1 MVNPGKGPGS
11 VSSWRSDSGT
21 TLLEVV
27 AALGIMVM
35 LLAVLAQ
42 LLHTGGRLW
51 LKSDRAY
58 QAPHQLQD
66 LQNLLG
72 QDLRQAYTSDFLPG
86 QALSGDATQLVL
98 WRETSRGLE
107 QVTYR
112 YDASAKILYRS
123 AGFWGERCVEEAA
136 FADLAAWKF
145 EYYAA
150 AAKRW
155 QYNWKPERKTN
166 LPSLIRITAAT
177 PTHDLGSQV
186 IAVEAAGYD
195 EADN

>member
-1 MVNPGKGPGS
+1 MGKPGKGLGS
-11 VSSWRSDSGT
+11 VSSWRSNSGA

-27 AALGIMVM
+27 AALGIMVL

-58 QAPHQLQD
+58 QTPHQLQD

-72 QDLRQAYTSDFLPG
+72 QDLRQAYADDFLPEP
-86 QALSGDATQLVL
+86 ALTGDATQLAL
-98 WRETSRGLE
+98 WRETPRGLE

-112 YDASAKILYRS
+112 YDASVKTLYRS
-123 AGFWGERCVEEAA
+123 AGFWGERCEAEAA
-136 FADLAAWKF
+136 FTDLAAWKF

-155 QYNWKPERKTN
+155 EYNWKPERKTT

-177 PTHDLGSQV
+177 SAHDLGAQV
-186 IAVEAAGYD
+186 IAVEAGHD

>member
-1 MVNPGKGPGS
+1 MGKPGKGPGS
-11 VSSWRSDSGT
+11 VYSWRSDSGT

-27 AALGIMVM
+27 AALGIMVL

-58 QAPHQLQD
+58 QMPHQLQD

-72 QDLRQAYTSDFLPG
+72 QDLHQAYASDFLPG
-86 QALSGDATQLVL
+86 RALSGDATQLAL
-98 WRETSRGLE
+98 WRETPRGLE

-112 YDASAKILYRS
+112 YEASAKTLYRS
-123 AGFWGERCVEEAA
+123 AGFWGERCEAEAA
-136 FADLAAWKF
+136 FTGLAAWKF

-150 AAKRW
+150 VAKNW
-155 QYNWKPERKTN
+155 QYNWEPERKST

-177 PTHDLGSQV
+177 PAHDLGSQV
-186 IAVEAAGYD
+186 IAVEAGHD